1 MIKARYTLTSLA
13 GATAITFGA
22 IGAVSADTLT
32 SSSGNVGTSGIARST
47 FKQDKQDAVAEVLNT
62 TTANLKTAHANKDL
76 KQLISNAGLTKQT
89 FIQKV
94 KAEITSEL
102 GSQGYTQS
110 QITTAIKHMH
120 HHKR

>member
-76 KQLISNAGLTKQT
+76 KQLISNAG
-89 FIQKV
+89 
-94 KAEITSEL
+94 
-102 GSQGYTQS
+102 
-110 QITTAIKHMH
+110 
-120 HHKR
+120 